1 MNTVTSWFK
10 RLSSYDHRTAQ
21 RLKSPLLVAYYW
33 DGSVPMAHKIQNI
46 SPTGFYLLT
55 TERWRPGT
63 VVTMTLQRTDTPDGN
78 SNSEHHISVLSKVV
92 RLGEDGVGFEFV
104 PVENKDPIPSKAAKN
119 KPVGKKA
126 LGKFLEHLK
135 LEQGCAVIACN
146 GDNLGRDVV
155 RRGRTFGQAWRERYA
170 KTH

>member
-63 VVTMTLQRTDTPDGN
+63 VVTMTMQRTDTPDGN
-78 SNSEHHISVLSKVV
+78 SNSDHHISVLSKVV

-104 PVENKDPIPSKAAKN
+104 PVENKDPMPGKN

-126 LGKFLEHLK
+126 LAKFLEHLK
-135 LEQGCAVIACN
+135 LEQGCAVIAC
-146 GDNLGRDVV
+146 DPEDVKRDVAGPG
-155 RRGRTFGQAWRERYA
+155 RRFGQAWRERYA
-170 KTH
+170 KAH